1 MQMACFYHTF
11 EHLES
16 TDLWS
21 EQGSPFLLSGEAQA
35 VPGDYGHREAWVA
48 GSTSVPCCTL
58 PRIKAAEMARGDH
71 S

>member
-11 EHLES
+11 EHLDS

-35 VPGDYGHREAWVA
+35 VPGDYRRREAWVA
-48 GSTSVPCCTL
+48 GCTSVPPFQPCIKT
-58 PRIKAAEMARGDH
+58 RIKAAEMA
-71 S
+71 